1 MLDRTL
7 PPNVRELALQQVVL
21 DLPAVVD
28 AEAVGQL
35 DLLQGVGED
44 PSHCLQRVG

>member
-1 MLDRTL
+1 MTL
-7 PPNVRELALQQVVL
+7 WRILSGRELPLQQVVL

-35 DLLQGVGED
+35 DLLQHVPEE